1 MNTNE
6 ATSPRFGKLECAI
19 GGLTAV
25 VLACVLGILSTDL
38 HMFAAADSP
47 ASNGTPEIFQV
58 EKHAERR
65 VGQRGNKSEKIDA
78 SPATTQPSVPEKSIL
93 VSESSVGPVGD
104 MQLKRTASQ
113 GEAQEPPE
121 PAGASAPTRN
131 APHPGFFPEL
141 PLHDLIGKTVFTVAI
156 IVALAII
163 APLVFVHCLFGL
175 LRRHSQHFGPLIRVE
190 YVGGP
195 PITVGPFT
203 AGSLGV
209 AGAMP
214 DAVSGALERN
224 NRFGVGQAES
234 AGAHTAQQFDLG
246 PTFETQRQLKEE
258 QAKRLEEAV
267 LQQLFED
274 NLKLQVQIDLAKEQ
288 QQDGS
293 SGENS

>member
-6 ATSPRFGKLECAI
+6 ATSPRFGKLECAV

-47 ASNGTPEIFQV
+47 APNGGPEILQV
-58 EKHAERR
+58 EKHVERR
-65 VGQRGNKSEKIDA
+65 VGQRGNKSERIDA
-78 SPATTQPSVPEKSIL
+78 SPATTQPS
-93 VSESSVGPVGD
+93 
-104 MQLKRTASQ
+104 SQ

-141 PLHDLIGKTVFTVAI
+141 PLHDFVGKTVFTVAI

-224 NRFGVGQAES
+224 NRFGAGQAES
-234 AGAHTAQQFDLG
+234 AGARTAQQFDLG

-258 QAKRLEEAV
+258 EAKRLEEAV